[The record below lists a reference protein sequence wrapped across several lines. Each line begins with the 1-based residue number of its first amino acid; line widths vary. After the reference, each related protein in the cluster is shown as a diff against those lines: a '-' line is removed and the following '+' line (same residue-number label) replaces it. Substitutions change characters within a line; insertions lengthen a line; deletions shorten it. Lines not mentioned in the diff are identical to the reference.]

1 MLLRHK
7 VYQEPAIPKIPEK
20 FILGSVAEVEKN
32 CELVTTNHHGA
43 SGWDNFLAWRI
54 DDPEFIKWAQ
64 PHFDFDLTE
73 HKRSFTY
80 QSVKPRGLTKHTDY
94 HRRFVYNYILDAGGD
109 EVDTVFFDD
118 VTEDANEM
126 FRVRIPTYKWNR
138 LHVKTPHEVVGQTRR
153 RLGIT
158 ACKVL
163 ERS

>member
-1 MLLRHK
+1 M
-7 VYQEPAIPKIPEK
+7 
-20 FILGSVAEVEKN
+20 
-32 CELVTTNHHGA
+32 VTTNHHGA

-80 QSVKPRGLTKHTDY
+80 QSVKPGGLTKHTDY